1 MADSIGLAP
10 ADEQDLVGIPNHVV
24 VTNIQMPFLSM
35 VWFMVKWSIAA
46 IPAAIILFFLL
57 AILFGVFGAFV
68 GLGPD
73 TLVS

>member
-1 MADSIGLAP
+1 MNT
-10 ADEQDLVGIPNHVV
+10 EPNHVV

-57 AILFGVFGAFV
+57 VILFAVFGTFV
-68 GLGPD
+68 GIGPD